1 MLKRIPQNILAE
13 FYPRAAATAAAMNA
27 GAKSSSA
34 EQNAKFFF
42 NVFFKFLFNYK
53 ERVAFGIHLLYY
65 IKQNI
70 KCGVFNSFYLF
81 IFV

>member
-34 EQNAKFFF
+34 E
-42 NVFFKFLFNYK
+42 
-53 ERVAFGIHLLYY
+53 
-65 IKQNI
+65 
-70 KCGVFNSFYLF
+70 
-81 IFV
+81 